1 MANLKTLH
9 TAIYFNLKILQ
20 INFIMQLLRNTPK
33 MNYPTVSVARL
44 RTFRHSIGGQ
54 LLIVL
59 KASMMVTIQI

>member
-20 INFIMQLLRNTPK
+20 INLIMQLLRNTPK

-44 RTFRHSIGGQ
+44 KHY
-54 LLIVL
+54 L
-59 KASMMVTIQI
+59 KRRP